1 MGLGET
7 AAGLGATAM
16 VVGCEVRSFP
26 VKIGGIREHVKNML
40 RKTSEIHTHT
50 QNVRL
55 SMDNNT
61 FEEYCKKKFVDYKE
75 GQELY
80 SLGEALFRQIAHD
93 ADAIYRVKR
102 RVLIN
107 TELVDEYMEVF
118 HERKNS

>member
-1 MGLGET
+1 MPR
-7 AAGLGATAM
+7 A
-16 VVGCEVRSFP
+16 
-26 VKIGGIREHVKNML
+26 
-40 RKTSEIHTHT
+40 RKAVENLEGKVASG
-50 QNVRL
+50 
-55 SMDNNT
+55 
-61 FEEYCKKKFVDYKE
+61 KKKFVDYKQ

-118 HERKNS
+118 HERNNS